1 MPLRASLAFAGH
13 APGVRPAN
21 ASERANPRCRKLS
34 CVKLIGPPG
43 YCSRYV
49 LYEQLQD
56 TVPAAW
62 AAASYESLNQYARG
76 ISRSPPTSWQDTD
89 VTDPLYV

>member
-1 MPLRASLAFAGH
+1 MPLRASLALAGH

-34 CVKLIGPPG
+34 
-43 YCSRYV
+43 R
-49 LYEQLQD
+49 D

-62 AAASYESLNQYARG
+62 AAASYEPLYQNASG

-89 VTDPLYV
+89 VTDP